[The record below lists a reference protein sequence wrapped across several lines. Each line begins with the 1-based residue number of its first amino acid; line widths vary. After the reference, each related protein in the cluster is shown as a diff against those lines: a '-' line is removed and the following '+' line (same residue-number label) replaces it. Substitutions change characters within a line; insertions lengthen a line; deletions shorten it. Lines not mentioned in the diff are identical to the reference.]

1 MPHCAREPNPVV
13 ETPMRPYAAPPPRL
27 PAAASSRARRR
38 TSSAAMP
45 LTRSAASG
53 VKGSTSSRTRST
65 RSTYGAGRV
74 RPSSNSVRTMASTTT
89 ASEPGRTKKCSS
101 AAFAVSVRRGS
112 TTTIRPP
119 RALRARSRFG
129 KSGTVISEPFE
140 AIGLAPNTR
149 KYDVRSMSGIG
160 SRSWWP

>member
-1 MPHCAREPNPVV
+1 
-13 ETPMRPYAAPPPRL
+13 MRPYAAPPS
-27 PAAASSRARRR
+27 AAASSLARRR

-101 AAFAVSVRRGS
+101 AALAVSVRRGS

-119 RALRARSRFG
+119 RALRARSRLG

-140 AIGLAPNTR
+140 AIGLAPSTR

>member
-1 MPHCAREPNPVV
+1 
-13 ETPMRPYAAPPPRL
+13 
-27 PAAASSRARRR
+27 
-38 TSSAAMP
+38 
-45 LTRSAASG
+45 
-53 VKGSTSSRTRST
+53 
-65 RSTYGAGRV
+65 
-74 RPSSNSVRTMASTTT
+74 MASTTT